1 MPRVATLMMKRFL
14 AILFVCLSSVGAS
27 AQARS
32 DRGHDGLLGSV
43 QTVKTE
49 VVEVAE
55 KNDEGPRMI
64 VQTIDYDARGNR
76 IKRVDYNRDGSV
88 AETIVYTFDTDGRST
103 GYEDFTPG
111 LEKPRKHIYILAS
124 DGRRSQYK
132 MIQPTG
138 KPADEKYVYKYDGN
152 GNKIGEE
159 LFHKDSLVSRNENT
173 YDANGRLISQVIYN
187 PDGTVSARIQNSFAA
202 DGKPV
207 ERIRHDGDLITYRVR
222 YKYDDKGRLLE
233 REVNG
238 SFVDMESSSESYTT
252 GKVVYT
258 YKSKDQPKEAITY
271 NPDGSFR
278 EKILFDYDSNGNW
291 KKKTRKVRVAG
302 KEVTQQIEYRTIKY
316 Y

>member
-1 MPRVATLMMKRFL
+1 MRSTVVTISTIMVVATLC
-14 AILFVCLSSVGAS
+14 ATAS
-27 AQARS
+27 AQS
-32 DRGHDGLLGSV
+32 KSELQLDRLVGAV

-49 VVEVAE
+49 VAE
-55 KNDEGPRMI
+55 FITKERKSVEGPRMP
-64 VQTIDYDARGNR
+64 VQTVDYDERGNR
-76 IKRVDYNRDGSV
+76 VKRVDFNRDGSV
-88 AETIVYTFDTDGRST
+88 AETIVYTFDTEGRST

-111 LEKPRKHIYILAS
+111 LENPRKHIYILAA
-124 DGRRSQYK
+124 DGRRSEYK

-138 KPADEKYVYKYDGN
+138 KPADEKYVYKYDGS

-207 ERIRHDGDLITYRVR
+207 ERIRHDGDLVTYRVR

-258 YKSKDQPKEAITY
+258 YKGKDQPKEAITY

-291 KKKTRKVRVAG
+291 KKKIRKVRVAD
-302 KEVTQQIEYRTIKY
+302 KEVTRQIEYRTIKY